1 MSAFPAAPPPE
12 PLAPEPVA
20 GAPELARFHPAVEH
34 WFTTTHGSPS
44 EPQRRGWPHIQARQH
59 TLIAA
64 PTGSGKTL
72 AAFLAVLDQLVQSG
86 LAGEL
91 RNELSIVY
99 VSPLKALSNDIEK
112 NLQQPLSGIRE
123 ALVALGYP
131 PLEIRSL
138 VRTGDTPASE
148 RTKLK
153 RNPPHILVTTP
164 ESLYILLTSDSGR
177 EALGS
182 VRTVIIDEIHA
193 MLADK
198 RGAHLALS
206 LERLSALAKHRVTR
220 IGLSATQKPIEVV
233 AQFLTGGVNE
243 PCAIVDCGH
252 RRRMLLDLELPAS
265 PLEAVMSGEVWTEVY
280 DRIAALVQENTTTLV
295 FVSNRRLAE
304 RLCRHVGERVG
315 EGRVMAHHGSLS
327 KETRLD
333 AERRLKAGEL
343 AALVATASLELGIDI
358 GAVDL
363 VIQVGSPRSIARL
376 LQRVGRAGHQLGG
389 LPVGKLF
396 PLSRNDLVECA
407 ALLDSVQ
414 RGELDQVVV
423 RQAPLDILAQHIV
436 AMTSAEDLTQSELF
450 DRVTRSHSYRSLTRE
465 RFDAVLEMLAEGFN
479 TSRGRRSALI
489 RHDRVTERVQGRKS
503 ARLTALTNGGAIADN
518 TDYRVVLEPEQ
529 THIGSIGE
537 DFAIESMAGD
547 IFQLGNASW
556 RILKVENGLVRVA
569 DAKGAPPTIP
579 FWLGEAP
586 ARSDELSGS
595 VSRLRAELAE
605 RLERAGFDDEAGAEA
620 ALAAARAWLMAERG
634 LNAAA
639 ADQLLDYLAAAKR
652 ALGSLPTRDTI
663 VVERFFD
670 EAENTHLV
678 IHSTFGARIN
688 RAWGLALRKRF
699 CKTFNFELQAAASE
713 DAIILSLGPS
723 HSFELASVGQFLKS
737 STAQAVLIQAL
748 LDSPMFEIRW
758 RHNATR
764 SLATPRFQSGKKVPA
779 NLVRIRANDLLT
791 SAFPDQQACL
801 ENIVGEREV
810 PDHPLVQQTIDDCL
824 TEAMDLEGFLAL
836 LRSIEQGRVQ
846 MLYRD
851 TTEASPLSHEIINAN
866 PYAFLDPAPLEERR
880 TQAIMTRRFF
890 DPKSSSDL
898 GRLDADAIARVKA
911 EAWPAFTNADELAD
925 ALGVTGFMLESEG
938 SFGASAVSPRAAL
951 GLFEEL
957 VASGRATRVALGAG
971 QHLWLSADRVAAF
984 RAVCPSCRFEPVLEL
999 PPALAVEVTPEDG
1012 LSELLRGRLGSLGP
1026 VTPRALAGP
1035 LWALLGDVASA
1046 RVSGALL
1053 ALEGEGA
1060 AMCGR
1065 FSPWAAEDEW
1075 CERGLLARIH
1085 RYTLDRLRRE
1095 IEPVSSAVFM
1105 RFLFAWHGVSGAER
1119 AHGRE
1124 ALPQALG
1131 LLEGFEAAAGAWEP
1145 GLLAARVADYDPSW
1159 LDASCLSGRLV
1170 WGRSQPP
1177 SAGKAS
1183 RSLGTTPIVI
1193 VERDSWPWLARGA
1206 VPVVDAELSAEA
1218 LAALQLIE
1226 QRGACFLHDLRHALA
1241 DRDELARAISELVAT
1256 GRVSSD
1262 SFGGMR
1268 GLLPADR
1275 RRGARRT
1282 QAAGLESAGR
1292 WSLLPLSPPEPPEGS
1307 AGEPRD
1313 IERWARLLLRRY
1325 GVVFRALCA
1334 RENAPPWRD
1343 LLREYRRLEA
1353 RGEVRGGRFI
1363 ERHAGEQFALPEA
1376 IPLLRRL
1383 RHARAELE
1391 ETCLSACDPLNLLG
1405 TLLPGERVAAAPSNT
1420 VLYRDALPIAALEA
1434 GELRCFVELDEAE
1447 LQRVRKRLEAGV
1459 VSNGTQRGTNV
1470 HAPRDAASN
1479 DVALDSETRSAAG
1492 ARKPSPLGGTRD
1504 AVA

>member
-1 MSAFPAAPPPE
+1 MLHPMSAAPLPPSAHTPAA
-12 PLAPEPVA
+12 LPVPGALQQA
-20 GAPELARFHPAVEH
+20 GFHPAVEH
-34 WFTTTHGSPS
+34 WFTRAHGTPS
-44 EPQRRGWPHIQARQH
+44 EPQQRGWPHIRAGEH
-59 TLIAA
+59 TLIAS

-72 AAFLAVLDQLVQSG
+72 AAFLAALDQLVWRAQS
-86 LAGEL
+86 GEL
-91 RNELSIVY
+91 RDELSILY
-99 VSPLKALSNDIEK
+99 ISPLKALSNDVEK
-112 NLQQPLSGIRE
+112 NLQQPLQGIRE
-123 ALVALGYP
+123 SLAALGYAP
-131 PLEIRSL
+131 VEIRSL

-153 RNPPHILVTTP
+153 RSPPHILVTTP
-164 ESLYILLTSDSGR
+164 ESLYILLTSESGR
-177 EALGS
+177 EALAS

-206 LERLSALAKHRVTR
+206 LERLSALARERVTR
-220 IGLSATQKPIEVV
+220 VGLSATQKPIELV
-233 AQFLTGGVNE
+233 ARFLVGAAAE

-252 RRRMLLDLELPAS
+252 RRHMRLDIELPAS
-265 PLEAVMSGEVWTEVY
+265 PLEAVMSGEVWGEVY
-280 DRIAALVQENTTTLV
+280 DRIAALVRANTTTLV

-327 KETRLD
+327 KEIRLD

-363 VIQVGSPRSIARL
+363 VCQVGSPRSIARL

-389 LPVGKLF
+389 VPVGKLF
-396 PLSRNDLVECA
+396 PLSRNDLVECV
-407 ALLDSVQ
+407 ALLDSVG
-414 RGELDQVVV
+414 RGELDRVAA
-423 RQAPLDILAQHIV
+423 RDAPLDILAQQIV
-436 AMTSAEDLTQSELF
+436 AMASAEDLTETQLF
-450 DRVTRSHSYRSLTRE
+450 ERVTRSYPYRALLRE
-465 RFDAVLEMLAEGFN
+465 RFDAVLDMLAEGFR

-489 RHDRVTERVQGRKS
+489 RHDRVTRQVQGRKA
-503 ARLTALTNGGAIADN
+503 ARLVALTNGGAIADN

-529 THIGSIGE
+529 THIGSVGE

-569 DAKGAPPTIP
+569 DAAGAPPTIP
-579 FWLGEAP
+579 FWVGEAP
-586 ARSDELSGS
+586 ARSDELSSS
-595 VSRLRAELAE
+595 VSRLKAELSE
-605 RLERAGFDDEAGAEA
+605 RLDSLGFDEAENAEGA
-620 ALAAARAWLMAERG
+620 LGSARVWLVSERG
-634 LNAAA
+634 VSAAA
-639 ADQLLDYLAAAKR
+639 ADQLLEYLAAAKR
-652 ALGSLPTRDTI
+652 TLGCLPTRETI

-699 CKTFNFELQAAASE
+699 CKTFNFELQAAATE
-713 DAIILSLGPS
+713 DAIILSLGPT
-723 HSFELASVGQFLKS
+723 HSFDLASVGQFLNS
-737 STAQAVLIQAL
+737 NTAEAVLVQAL

-810 PDHPLVQQTIDDCL
+810 PDHPLVQQTIADCL
-824 TEAMDLEGFLAL
+824 TEAMDIDGFLSV
-836 LRSIEQGRVQ
+836 LRAIERAEVR
-846 MLYRD
+846 LVYRD
-851 TTEASPLSHEIINAN
+851 LTEASPLSHEVINAN

-898 GRLDADAIARVKA
+898 GKLDADAIARVKA
-911 EAWPAFTNADELAD
+911 EAWPAFMNADELSD
-925 ALGVTGFMLESEG
+925 ALGLSGFMLESEG

-951 GLFEEL
+951 ALFEEL
-957 VASGRATRVALGAG
+957 VAHGRATRVLLGEGQRIWLGAE
-971 QHLWLSADRVAAF
+971 RVTAW
-984 RAVCPSCRFEPVLEL
+984 RAVCPAARFEPELEL
-999 PPALAVEVTPEDG
+999 PPALAVEPSPEDG
-1012 LSELLRGRLGSLGP
+1012 LRELIRARLGSLGP
-1026 VTPRALAGP
+1026 VTARALGEP
-1035 LWALLGDVASA
+1035 FRFSLGESALS

-1053 ALEGEGA
+1053 ALEGEGS

-1065 FSPWAAEDEW
+1065 FSPWASEDEW

-1085 RYTLDRLRRE
+1085 RYTLERLRRE

-1105 RFLFAWHGVSGAER
+1105 RFLFAWHGVSATEN
-1119 AHGRE
+1119 ALGRDG
-1124 ALPQALG
+1124 LSNALG
-1131 LLEGFEAAAGAWEP
+1131 LLEGFEAAAAAWES
-1145 GLLAARVADYDPSW
+1145 GLLAARVSDYDPSW
-1159 LDASCLSGRLV
+1159 LDSACLSGRLV
-1170 WGRSQPP
+1170 WGRLRAPQTSK
-1177 SAGKAS
+1177 SL

-1193 VERDSWPWLARGA
+1193 AQRESWDWLARGGSS
-1206 VPVVDAELSAEA
+1206 VPEEELSAPARHVLE
-1218 LAALQLIE
+1218 LIM
-1226 QRGACFLHDLRHALA
+1226 QRGACFMHDFRHAVA
-1241 DRDELARAISELVAT
+1241 DRGELETALSELVAA

-1268 GLLPADR
+1268 GLLPAPKR
-1275 RRGARRT
+1275 RNSRRAR
-1282 QAAGLESAGR
+1282 AAGLESAGR
-1292 WSLLPLSPPEPPEGS
+1292 WSALSTTPARPETGRPQPAEDVES
-1307 AGEPRD
+1307 
-1313 IERWARLLLRRY
+1313 WARLLLRRY
-1325 GVVFRALCA
+1325 GVVFRALSA

-1353 RGEVRGGRFI
+1353 RGEVRGGRFV
-1363 ERHAGEQFALPEA
+1363 ERHAGEQFALAEA
-1376 IPLLRRL
+1376 VPLLRRL

-1391 ETCLSACDPLNLLG
+1391 EVCLSACDPLNLLG
-1405 TLLPGERVAAAPSNT
+1405 TLLPGERVAASPHNAI
-1420 VLYRDALPIAALEA
+1420 LFRDALPVAVLE
-1434 GELRCFVELDEAE
+1434 GGSVRFLVEVGEAE
-1447 LQRVRKRLEAGV
+1447 AQRMHARL
-1459 VSNGTQRGTNV
+1459 T
-1470 HAPRDAASN
+1470 
-1479 DVALDSETRSAAG
+1479 AG
-1492 ARKPSPLGGTRD
+1492 AAANAAAAPPAPSDVVTNDIASRD
-1504 AVA
+1504 PTGSSVARNAVA